1 MSSSLEGHSVQVCHT
16 EQKLRAS
23 SAYFEFLFPST
34 EIKFKVEGWQV
45 GMMGKSV
52 PQVEEAAAKSLPVH
66 AQSSGTNINS
76 SFVLNDSF
84 GQANSSCNTWTV
96 LVDFIITHCWMG
108 HESVCSQKKRAW

>member
-1 MSSSLEGHSVQVCHT
+1 MSLSLERHSVQVCHT

-23 SAYFEFLFPST
+23 LAYFEFLFPST

-45 GMMGKSV
+45 GTMGKYV
-52 PQVEEAAAKSLPVH
+52 PQVEEAAAKSLPVQ